1 MSKNSKIKSYSMKT
15 WSSHI
20 VRCLVYVLL
29 CTGSD
34 IPLQHLDLISDV
46 LLHPLALMSDVP
58 LQPSDLMPFF
68 VAMFVL
74 LLVGLFDC
82 CCITNHKTVT
92 LYSLR
97 TDASLGSDV
106 CCLNTPV
113 RADDFIQPLDL
124 RSTAFRS
131 EVYSVLIR

>member
-15 WSSHI
+15 SSSHI
-20 VRCLVYVLL
+20 VRCLVYVFL
-29 CTGSD
+29 CIGSD

-46 LLHPLALMSDVP
+46 LLHPLALVSDVP

-68 VAMFVL
+68 VAMSVL

-82 CCITNHKTVT
+82 CCITTHKTMT

-124 RSTAFRS
+124 RSTAFTDD
-131 EVYSVLIR
+131 VLIR